1 MNFRY
6 KTYSTALIGYAD
18 LFLNV
23 TILIGNL
30 WLHFCKR
37 FGDFGYLLMIE
48 LVPAQNIR

>member
-1 MNFRY
+1 M
-6 KTYSTALIGYAD
+6 LIGYAD
-18 LFLNV
+18 LLHTV
-23 TILIGNL
+23 TVLICYL